1 MNLSWWNGTTTF
13 PNTTATTAYTASPTT
28 TQVPA
33 PAQTLD
39 RFVQQVVAVPAAAAP
54 QQTTQTIIASPAQ
67 PNQTQQRLYPTQI
80 IKVEGNVDDAAP
92 STTTLSNP
100 GGLPAQWSIPGN
112 AISVS
117 LTPASVGARGV
128 MQTGGAIT
136 TQPPQIIPQQNTQQP
151 PAPTILAN
159 PQNGTPML
167 PAFKCAMCEFWTNTE
182 FLLRRHLETVHG
194 ATMVKVERDDSI
206 PAIPQSQHP
215 PVVQAAIASTTQN
228 LANVGFLAKAIKQE
242 DIPQKPTSTLSIV
255 STTLGNPVMNGINT
269 RTGKPPKKKRF
280 PCDMCDFRTSQKQ
293 SLRQHIIAVHEKLRP
308 YNCPWPGCDYNCS
321 RKQNLDKHVMGV
333 HEKLRPYH
341 CPVCDAAFSQKVTLN
356 NHVRGVHERMK
367 PFTCPLCEY
376 ACAYR
381 GNLNTHVATVH
392 ERRRPHKCDRCGY
405 SCTQRSVLK
414 RHMQAVHDKA
424 HAPIPGVVTAS
435 SSNGNIVASSATL
448 SSSLPG
454 SVTISPNMVATGCGI
469 LAAAASTSD
478 ATTTSVAMPT
488 GGAIVTTGGNLIQ
501 PIIQQP
507 ASTVSTVNATS
518 LLHLTTQL
526 PLPTHLQ
533 QQLQNGQTAQII

>member
-1 MNLSWWNGTTTF
+1 MNLSWWNGSTTF
-13 PNTTATTAYTASPTT
+13 PNTTTGTTYTTSPTT

-33 PAQTLD
+33 PGQPQTLD
-39 RFVQQVVAVPAAAAP
+39 RFVQQVVTVPGP
-54 QQTTQTIIASPAQ
+54 QQAAQTIITSP
-67 PNQTQQRLYPTQI
+67 TQQHSQGVTQQQQRIYPTQI
-80 IKVEGNVDDAAP
+80 IKVEGNTDDVRPNQLSAA
-92 STTTLSNP
+92 S
-100 GGLPAQWSIPGN
+100 LPAQWSIPGN
-112 AISVS
+112 TISLS
-117 LTPASVGARGV
+117 LAPAAAVGRTTAS
-128 MQTGGAIT
+128 GAVT
-136 TQPPQIIPQQNTQQP
+136 SQPQQFIHQQQP
-151 PAPTILAN
+151 QQGATVLAN
-159 PQNGTPML
+159 TQNGTPML

-182 FLLRRHLETVHG
+182 FLLRRHLETVHN

-206 PAIPQSQHP
+206 PAMSQGQSHHP
-215 PVVQAAIASTTQN
+215 PVVQAAIASTTHN

-242 DIPQKPTSTLSIV
+242 DISQKPTSTLSVV
-255 STTLGNPVMNGINT
+255 STTMGNPAMNGINS

-293 SLRQHIIAVHEKLRP
+293 SLRQHVIAVHEKLRP

-356 NHVRGVHERMK
+356 NHVRGVHERLK

-424 HAPIPGVVTAS
+424 HAPIPGVTS
-435 SSNGNIVASSATL
+435 HSSNSVAGTL

-454 SVTISPNMVATGCGI
+454 SVTIAPHLVTGCGV
-469 LAAAASTSD
+469 LAAAATAVTAADAMTSSIVLPSG
-478 ATTTSVAMPT
+478 AT
-488 GGAIVTTGGNLIQ
+488 VTTGNFIQ
-501 PIIQQP
+501 PIN
-507 ASTVSTVNATS
+507 TVSTVNATS

-533 QQLQNGQTAQII
+533 QQLQNGQAQII

>member
-1 MNLSWWNGTTTF
+1 MNLSWWNGSAAF
-13 PNTTATTAYTASPTT
+13 PTT
-28 TQVPA
+28 TAAAGYTALTTTSQVPT
-33 PAQTLD
+33 PAQPQTLD
-39 RFVQQVVAVPAAAAP
+39 RFVQQVVAVPAP
-54 QQTTQTIIASPAQ
+54 QQTIISSQPQTVQTVTQ
-67 PNQTQQRLYPTQI
+67 NQQRVYPTQI
-80 IKVEGNVDDAAP
+80 IKVEGNTDDARP
-92 STTTLSNP
+92 STTTLP
-100 GGLPAQWSIPGN
+100 TAGLPSQWSIPGN
-112 AISVS
+112 TISVS
-117 LTPASVGARGV
+117 LTPNPTATRTPA
-128 MQTGGAIT
+128 TIT
-136 TQPPQIIPQQNTQQP
+136 TQPQQIIQQQQPQQGT
-151 PAPTILAN
+151 TVLAT
-159 PQNGTPML
+159 PQNGTPTL

-206 PAIPQSQHP
+206 PTMPQSQHP

-255 STTLGNPVMNGINT
+255 STTLGNPVMNGINA

-454 SVTISPNMVATGCGI
+454 SVTISPNMVTTGCGI

-507 ASTVSTVNATS
+507 ASTVNATS
-518 LLHLTTQL
+518 LLHLTTPL

>member
-1 MNLSWWNGTTTF
+1 MNLSWWNGTPTF
-13 PNTTATTAYTASPTT
+13 PNTSTT
-28 TQVPA
+28 TTGGYTVSPSTTQITA
-33 PAQTLD
+33 PAQPQSLD
-39 RFVQQVVAVPAAAAP
+39 RFVQHVVTVPANP
-54 QQTTQTIIASPAQ
+54 PQTIITSPTQ
-67 PNQTQQRLYPTQI
+67 PVNQQRIYPTQI
-80 IKVEGNVDDAAP
+80 IKVEGNTDDARP
-92 STTTLSNP
+92 STTTLPTSS
-100 GGLPAQWSIPGN
+100 LPSQWSIPGN
-112 AISVS
+112 TISVS
-117 LTPASVGARGV
+117 LTPGA
-128 MQTGGAIT
+128 GGGRPAPNAVT
-136 TQPPQIIPQQNTQQP
+136 TQPQQLMQQQQTQQQGTTLIAQT
-151 PAPTILAN
+151 APQTTS
-159 PQNGTPML
+159 TPML

-194 ATMVKVERDDSI
+194 ATMVKVERDDSVT
-206 PAIPQSQHP
+206 PVMPPSQSQHP

-242 DIPQKPTSTLSIV
+242 DIYQKPTSSLSIV
-255 STTLGNPVMNGINT
+255 STTMGNPTMNGGINA

-293 SLRQHIIAVHEKLRP
+293 SLRQHVIAVHEKLRP

-356 NHVRGVHERMK
+356 NHVRGVHERLK

-424 HAPIPGVVTAS
+424 HAPIPGVTDQ
-435 SSNGNIVASSATL
+435 SSNSVAATL
-448 SSSLPG
+448 PSSLPG
-454 SVTISPNMVATGCGI
+454 STVTLPPTMVTGCGL
-469 LAAAASTSD
+469 LAAAATVASASD
-478 ATTTSVAMPT
+478 ATTTSITLPAGVT
-488 GGAIVTTGGNLIQ
+488 VTSGANLIQ
-501 PIIQQP
+501 PVIQ
-507 ASTVSTVNATS
+507 AATNTVNATS
-518 LLHLTTQL
+518 LLQLTTQL
-526 PLPTHLQ
+526 PLPVHLQ
-533 QQLQNGQTAQII
+533 QQLQNGQAQII

>member
-1 MNLSWWNGTTTF
+1 MNLSWWNGSAAFPTTT
-13 PNTTATTAYTASPTT
+13 AAAGYTALTTT
-28 TQVPA
+28 TQVPT
-33 PAQTLD
+33 PAQPQTLD
-39 RFVQQVVAVPAAAAP
+39 RFVQQVVAVPAP
-54 QQTTQTIIASPAQ
+54 QQTIISSQPQTVQTVTQ
-67 PNQTQQRLYPTQI
+67 NQQRVYPTQI
-80 IKVEGNVDDAAP
+80 IKVEGNTDDARP
-92 STTTLSNP
+92 STTTLP
-100 GGLPAQWSIPGN
+100 TAGLPSQWSIPGN
-112 AISVS
+112 TISVS
-117 LTPASVGARGV
+117 LTPNPTATRTPA
-128 MQTGGAIT
+128 TIT
-136 TQPPQIIPQQNTQQP
+136 TQPQQIIQQQQPQQGT
-151 PAPTILAN
+151 TVLAT
-159 PQNGTPML
+159 PQNGTPTL

-194 ATMVKVERDDSI
+194 ATMVKVERDEST
-206 PAIPQSQHP
+206 PVVQQTVSQHP

-242 DIPQKPTSTLSIV
+242 DQKPTSTLSIV
-255 STTLGNPVMNGINT
+255 STTMGAQPVNGINT
-269 RTGKPPKKKRF
+269 RTGKPPKRKRF

-293 SLRQHIIAVHEKLRP
+293 SLRQHVIAVHEKLRP

-356 NHVRGVHERMK
+356 NHVRGVHERLK

-376 ACAYR
+376 SCAYR

-424 HAPIPGVVTAS
+424 HAPIPGVTTQT
-435 SSNGNIVASSATL
+435 SNPVATTL

-454 SVTISPNMVATGCGI
+454 SVNIQPSMGTGCSV
-469 LAAAASTSD
+469 LTPAVTVVSESN
-478 ATTTSVAMPT
+478 ATTSAVAIPVGTTS
-488 GGAIVTTGGNLIQ
+488 TTGNLIQ
-501 PIIQQP
+501 PVIQP

-518 LLHLTTQL
+518 LLQLTTQL

-533 QQLQNGQTAQII
+533 QQLQNGQAQII